1 MFLALSWRVANVM
14 DVIVSK
20 RVCIYIFIVFA
31 VFVSIMLAVDG
42 SGEESNNIFCS
53 IYCIYLGEF
62 LCHSIC
68 IYIILLVIYKM
79 I

>member
-1 MFLALSWRVANVM
+1 M
-14 DVIVSK
+14 SK
-20 RVCIYIFIVFA
+20 SVCMCIYIFIVFA

-62 LCHSIC
+62 LCHSMCHYIHPYVFVS
-68 IYIILLVIYKM
+68 IY
-79 I
+79 